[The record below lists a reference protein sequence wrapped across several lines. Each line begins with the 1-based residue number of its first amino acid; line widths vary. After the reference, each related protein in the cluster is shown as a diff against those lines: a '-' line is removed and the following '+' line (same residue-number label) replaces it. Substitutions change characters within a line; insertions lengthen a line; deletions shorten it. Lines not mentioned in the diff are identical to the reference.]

1 MTPAAVAVIRPA
13 ALRANLQQVRLA
25 APGCPVLAVI
35 KANAYGHGLV
45 QVARILTDVD
55 AFAVA
60 RLEEALQ
67 LREAGIPHRL
77 VVLSGFATATELRTA
92 ADFSLDPVIHTLDQV
107 ALLES
112 TSLPAPLAGWL
123 KVDSG
128 MGRLGISPDQLAPV
142 LVRLERSRA
151 MASLV
156 LMTHLGCA
164 DDRSDPATAEQLG
177 SFGRAIGDWPG
188 DVSIANSAGILQWPE
203 ALRPSQSLRYGGRNW
218 VRPGVMLFGASP
230 LRTATAAAL
239 GLQPAMSFESR
250 LIAVKRLPKGARV
263 GYGGHWVAPRDSV
276 VGIAAAG
283 YGDGYPWHVASGTPV
298 LVNDS
303 VAPLVGRV
311 SMDMVTVDLTELPRA
326 AVGDRVVLWGASP
339 TVEEVAAAARTIPY
353 TLMTGINRRVAV
365 RVVETAD
372 GAAAASAAPETA
384 PA

>member
-1 MTPAAVAVIRPA
+1 VTPAAVAVIRPA

-67 LREAGIPHRL
+67 LREAGITHRV
-77 VVLSGFATATELRTA
+77 VVLSGFATPTELRTV
-92 ADFSLDPVIHTLDQV
+92 ADFGLDVVIHTLEQV
-107 ALLES
+107 ALLEC
-112 TSLPAPLAGWL
+112 TALPAPVAGWL
-123 KVDSG
+123 KVDTG
-128 MGRLGISPDQLAPV
+128 MGRLGLSPAQLPAA
-142 LVRLERSRA
+142 LERLQRCA
-151 MASLV
+151 AVGSLV

-164 DDRSDPATAEQLG
+164 DDRSDPATEEQLRTF
-177 SFGRAIGDWPG
+177 SRAIGDWPG
-188 DVSIANSAGILQWPE
+188 DISIANSAGILQWPE
-203 ALRPSQSLRYGGRNW
+203 ALQPSPALRYGGRNW

-230 LRTATAAAL
+230 LRTATAATL
-239 GLQPAMSFESR
+239 GLAPAMSFESR
-250 LIAVKRLPKGARV
+250 LIAVKALAKGARV
-263 GYGGHWVAPRDSV
+263 GYGGHWVAPRDSII
-276 VGIAAAG
+276 GIAAAG
-283 YGDGYPWHVASGTPV
+283 YADGYPWHVASGTPV
-298 LVNDS
+298 LVRGQ

-311 SMDMVTVDLTELPRA
+311 SMDMVTVDLTDVPGA

-365 RVVETAD
+365 RVVE
-372 GAAAASAAPETA
+372 AAETGPTVVAAPA
-384 PA
+384 

>member
-1 MTPAAVAVIRPA
+1 VTPAAVAVIRPA
-13 ALRANLQQVRLA
+13 ALQANLQQVRLS

-67 LREAGIPHRL
+67 LREAGITHRV
-77 VVLSGFATATELRTA
+77 VVLSGFATPTELRTA
-92 ADFSLDPVIHTLDQV
+92 ADVGLDVVIHTLEQV

-112 TSLPAPLAGWL
+112 TALPAPVAGWL
-123 KVDSG
+123 KVDTG
-128 MGRLGISPDQLAPV
+128 MGRLGLSPAQLPAA
-142 LVRLERSRA
+142 LERLQCCA
-151 MASLV
+151 AVGPLV

-164 DDRSDPATAEQLG
+164 DDRSDPATEEQLRT
-177 SFGRAIGDWPG
+177 FGRAIGDWPG

-203 ALRPSQSLRYGGRNW
+203 ALRPSPALRYGGRNW

-239 GLQPAMSFESR
+239 GLAPAMSFESR
-250 LIAVKRLPKGARV
+250 LIAVKALAKGARV

-276 VGIAAAG
+276 IGVAAAG
-283 YGDGYPWHVASGTPV
+283 YADGYPWHVASGTPV
-298 LVNDS
+298 MVNGQ

-311 SMDMVTVDLTELPRA
+311 SMDMVTVDLTDVPGA

-365 RVVETAD
+365 RVVEGAD
-372 GAAAASAAPETA
+372 SGSTVVAAPV
-384 PA
+384 